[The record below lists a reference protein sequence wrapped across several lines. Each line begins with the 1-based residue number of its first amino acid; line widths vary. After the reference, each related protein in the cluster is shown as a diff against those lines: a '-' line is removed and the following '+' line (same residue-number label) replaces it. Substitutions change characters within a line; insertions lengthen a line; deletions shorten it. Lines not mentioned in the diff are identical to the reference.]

1 MAEPRGSRFSAFP
14 LFAFPLSRFPAFRF
28 SDFRFSSMRFLRN
41 PIVTG
46 ILTLVAI
53 AVVFYQF
60 VWPYLSANNSI
71 QPGTSAAPSPPTP
84 TGQRA
89 VAAATALR
97 EQLSEAA
104 APWKGP
110 VIDHDYLEARFAKW
124 VATPKRDPFLL
135 LGTDPKDK
143 SLDELLEPSPVAKW
157 KLNAI
162 WDQTGSRLAVIN
174 NAVHQLGD
182 EIAGYKIIRI
192 EPDEVWFQGPH
203 RKERL
208 GLNTRGPVILP
219 NPSFPP
225 AAKNPPNATGPQ

>member
-1 MAEPRGSRFSAFP
+1 MEERRGHCLFSALPRSRFS
-14 LFAFPLSRFPAFRF
+14 LFRF

-53 AVVFYQF
+53 AFVFYQF
-60 VWPYLSANNSI
+60 VWPYLSANYRV
-71 QPGTSAAPSPPTP
+71 QPGTNAAAPPPTP
-84 TGQRA
+84 SGARA
-89 VAAATALR
+89 VAAATTLR

-104 APWKGP
+104 APWQGP
-110 VIDHDYLEARFAKW
+110 VIDRDYLQARFAKW

-135 LGTDPKDK
+135 LGVDPKDK
-143 SLDELLEPSPVAKW
+143 SMEELLEPSPIAKW

-182 EIAGYKIIRI
+182 EIAGFKIIRI
-192 EPDEVWFQGPH
+192 EPEEVWFQGPH

-208 GLNTRGPVILP
+208 GRATHGPAVLP
-219 NPSFPP
+219 NPTFPP
-225 AAKNPPNATGPQ
+225 ATKNPPNETVPQ